1 MKVKELIEKFSQL
14 DPELM
19 VVIRG
24 YEGGVNEVSHYKLCN
39 IELNVN
45 TEEYYGRHEVL
56 SDDQLVEVKDKNLT
70 IVKGVELH

>member
-1 MKVKELIEKFSQL
+1 MKVKELIEKLSQL

-24 YEGGVNEVSHYKLCN
+24 YEGGVDEVSNYGLCN

-45 TEEYYGRHEVL
+45 DEWYYGKHETL
-56 SDDQLVEVKDKNLT
+56 SDNELKKVKDRNLT
-70 IVKGVELH
+70 IVKGVQLD

>member
-24 YEGGVNEVSHYKLCN
+24 YEGGVNEVTDYGLCN
-39 IELNVN
+39 IWLNAN
-45 TEEYYGRHEVL
+45 DEWYYGKHEDANMV
-56 SDDQLVEVKDKNLT
+56 DKTKYT
-70 IVKGVELH
+70 IVEGVIL

>member
-1 MKVKELIEKFSQL
+1 MKVKELIEKLSQL

-24 YEGGVNEVSHYKLCN
+24 YEGGVDEVSDYGLCN

-45 TEEYYGRHEVL
+45 DEWYYGKHETL
-56 SDDQLVEVKDKNLT
+56 SDNELKKVKDRNMT
-70 IVKGVELH
+70 IVK

>member
-1 MKVKELIEKFSQL
+1 MKVKELIEKLSQL

-24 YEGGVNEVSHYKLCN
+24 YEGGVDEVSDYGLCN

-45 TEEYYGRHEVL
+45 DEWYYGKHETL
-56 SDDQLVEVKDKNLT
+56 SDNELKKVKDRNLT
-70 IVKGVELH
+70 IVKGVCLH

>member
-1 MKVKELIEKFSQL
+1 MKVKELIEKLSQL

-24 YEGGVNEVSHYKLCN
+24 YEGGVDEVSDYGLCD

-45 TEEYYGRHEVL
+45 DEWYYGKHEVL
-56 SDDQLVEVKDKNLT
+56 EKRDKPRKKDST
-70 IVKGVELH
+70 IVKGVCLH